1 MTLGQECNLTSS
13 DIARIKISAIFFII
27 NEEVCQHLSLALF
40 FVPYSIPDR
49 RDKSIRDKKPL
60 ITFLCLQIM
69 TSHEICPSRQF
80 MEDVQNAK
88 PRAS

>member
-1 MTLGQECNLTSS
+1 MTLGQEFNLTSC
-13 DIARIKISAIFFII
+13 DIACITISAIFII
-27 NEEVCQHLSLALF
+27 NEEICQYLSLALLF
-40 FVPYSIPDR
+40 IPFSIRDR
-49 RDKSIRDKKPL
+49 RDKSTTNKKPL